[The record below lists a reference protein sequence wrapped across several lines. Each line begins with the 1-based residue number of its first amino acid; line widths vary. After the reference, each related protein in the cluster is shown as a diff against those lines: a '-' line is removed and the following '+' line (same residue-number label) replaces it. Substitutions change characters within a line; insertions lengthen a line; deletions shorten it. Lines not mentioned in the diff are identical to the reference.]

1 MSYPEPHY
9 LGDRGEC
16 SATFRPVNQSID
28 VTIGHDTAMQYLAT
42 GASTRERDKE
52 NPIGEGL
59 FCCRVPRGR
68 TYVINRVENR
78 QSKPLEFAVGVNGQP
93 DDAVTI
99 PPRQTINVRTPIPE
113 RATDLTIRYRAAK
126 QLVVLE
132 TAFE

>member
-1 MSYPEPHY
+1 MPDNGGEWASHPGEPFV
-9 LGDRGEC
+9 LTGMR
-16 SATFRPVNQSID
+16 A
-28 VTIGHDTAMQYLAT
+28 IGPYTWST

-68 TYVINRVENR
+68 THVINRVENR

-93 DDAVTI
+93 GDAVTI
-99 PPRQTINVRTPIPE
+99 PPRQTINVRTPIPD